1 MARTC
6 KEKNDQ
12 KISLKDRFTKK
23 ISISFRFAWS
33 ILINLV
39 LLPLKL
45 ALKRLL
51 PFRLFGMSTYHPAY
65 RMQGAS
71 GVSLIPYG
79 SYRPRL
85 PIHRV
90 FWVACLLLLSNLV
103 TYQMFGLETKEAAP
117 IVEEQKGLYLL
128 DQTDERIINRPQFET
143 KVAAVSEAL
152 QIAPEWLM
160 AVMYTES
167 RFNPAIRNRKGSG
180 AVGLIQF
187 MVPAVKDINRRLG
200 TKYYMHD
207 IEQMD
212 AMQQLDLVQVYLQ
225 TVKERYGE
233 LSGLTDLYLA
243 VLFPKAIG
251 QAKSYTLF
259 SRPGRAYRQNA
270 GLDENADG
278 SVTVLDIDTRMKRL
292 YPTAYHATR

>member
-1 MARTC
+1 
-6 KEKNDQ
+6 
-12 KISLKDRFTKK
+12 
-23 ISISFRFAWS
+23 
-33 ILINLV
+33 
-39 LLPLKL
+39 
-45 ALKRLL
+45 
-51 PFRLFGMSTYHPAY
+51 MSTYHPAY